1 MKSSRTGR
9 KKRQEPT
16 TAMGHLPTKN
26 QGYQLPLE
34 LWMELV
40 EESSRRKRLGLPLPT
55 QNAIAVEAIGDWLSK
70 NKGNM
75 A

>member
-1 MKSSRTGR
+1 
-9 KKRQEPT
+9 
-16 TAMGHLPTKN
+16 MGHLPTKN